1 MTRTADAQIETAAL
15 TYAEFKAVIKTVPGT
30 PTLTRAIDG
39 MYTREFLRGYF
50 RDEPKGDLGTALLI
64 ANSGARLAKRL
75 NDRQLKNLADRH
87 GIEAYW
93 MEAPI
98 AN

>member
-1 MTRTADAQIETAAL
+1 MTSTADVQIETAAL
-15 TYAEFKAVIKTVPGT
+15 TYAELRAVIKTMPGT
-30 PTLTRAIDG
+30 PSQTRAIDG
-39 MYTREFLRGYF
+39 LYTREFLRGYF
-50 RDEPKGDLGTALLI
+50 RDEPRGDLGTALLI
-64 ANSGARLAKRL
+64 ANSGERLAKGL

-87 GIEAYW
+87 GVEAYW